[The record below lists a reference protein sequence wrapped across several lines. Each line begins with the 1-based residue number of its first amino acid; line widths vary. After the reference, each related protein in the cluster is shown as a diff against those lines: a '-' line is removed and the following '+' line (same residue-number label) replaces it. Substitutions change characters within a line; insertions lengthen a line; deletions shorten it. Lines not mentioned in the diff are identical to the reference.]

1 MNKDFFMGLIYY
13 DYEFKSSKYQEL
25 WKDELENTISNM
37 QKYYKN
43 RMSLNAILSIFKK
56 VFHITPITLKTDLS
70 LNKRY
75 LRRLAIYLLLTY
87 SFEEK
92 EKIAL
97 EFQISLNELE
107 QFENIDIGFTN
118 DIKTF
123 FDYFKN
129 DYLLERKSNLAFQEE
144 ISLNLTD
151 GVLKQIDKI
160 LST

>member
-1 MNKDFFMGLIYY
+1 MVLIYY
-13 DYEFKSSKYQEL
+13 NYEFKSPKYQEL
-25 WKDELENTISNM
+25 WKDELENTIFNM

-123 FDYFKN
+123 FEYFKN

>member
-1 MNKDFFMGLIYY
+1 MGLMYY
-13 DYEFKSSKYQEL
+13 DYEFKSLKYQEL
-25 WKDELENTISNM
+25 WKDELEDTISNM

-43 RMSLNAILSIFKK
+43 RISLNGILSIFKK
-56 VFHITPITLKTDLS
+56 VFHITPITLKSDLS

-92 EKIAL
+92 EKIVL

-123 FDYFKN
+123 FEYFKN

>member
-1 MNKDFFMGLIYY
+1 MVLIYY
-13 DYEFKSSKYQEL
+13 NYEFKSSKYQEL